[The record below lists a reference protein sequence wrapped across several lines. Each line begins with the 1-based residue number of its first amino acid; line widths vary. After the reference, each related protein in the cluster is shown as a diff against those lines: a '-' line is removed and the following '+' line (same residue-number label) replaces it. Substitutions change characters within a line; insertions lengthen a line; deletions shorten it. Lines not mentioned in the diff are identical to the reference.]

1 MSDDEAR
8 TDTVDLLHSYPHH
21 QPKTGSDFIESE
33 YYTSLIYLAA
43 IVGGIGVI
51 LLVVHALYRI
61 CLACRSCCC
70 RRCCCTCVERW
81 TKGRRGRM
89 RLLLGFTLLG
99 VCGGVLSWKAA
110 EVELQRGVSNVADS
124 LDTLQ
129 DFLGHLGDVTAD
141 MLKSTGKITE
151 AASSIECSGS
161 ELDDYLDDVSYVNAS
176 VADVA
181 AIFDD
186 MIDPVDTAEDQV
198 RSNGRRYVRLVVP
211 VALAAPFALY
221 VLFALCGVGVSK
233 ASRAPV
239 SASCCMNTGAIWAG
253 AVGLP
258 VALVVLVVLLVLSV
272 AFSDFC
278 YTDVTS
284 LDDAVE
290 SLATYAD
297 ELEATGV
304 CTGVADALDA
314 IEAATEDLQASV
326 DEITEDVLSCAYI
339 QPIVE
344 DLFYKALCDRTVE
357 GLYRMWIL
365 LATCGVAAYCGLI
378 LIPWT
383 TAALG
388 QDADTAPETGVE
400 LAEKGGD
407 DVDVD
412 EEAKAVDADVY
423 AEAPSPKKKARDD
436 GAAPVEAVLVPAGD
450 SFTYEAI

>member
-233 ASRAPV
+233 ASRPPV

-344 DLFYKALCDRTVE
+344 DLFYKALCDRT
-357 GLYRMWIL
+357 
-365 LATCGVAAYCGLI
+365 
-378 LIPWT
+378 
-383 TAALG
+383 
-388 QDADTAPETGVE
+388 DADTAPETGVE
-400 LAEKGGD
+400 LADKGGD

-423 AEAPSPKKKARDD
+423 AEAPSPKKKRPSSKGPKKRVPPPPPPPLTPLQSFCGPIACCDAREDD

>member
-1 MSDDEAR
+1 MNSSASAAARGRVRQAPVLPCSNALAVCSIATAAITWAKCFSRASAIAKCLEVLTLNVSFNESLVCPTFFLVSSLPVTRAAHPIAAMSDDEAR

-161 ELDDYLDDVSYVNAS
+161 ELDDYLGDVSYVNAS

-233 ASRAPV
+233 AYMWRSMSTVSPHSHSRSRSRNV
-239 SASCCMNTGAIWAG
+239 ISQSVGSTVGLMGA
-253 AVGLP
+253 AVG
-258 VALVVLVVLLVLSV
+258 
-272 AFSDFC
+272 
-278 YTDVTS
+278 T
-284 LDDAVE
+284 
-290 SLATYAD
+290 
-297 ELEATGV
+297 
-304 CTGVADALDA
+304 
-314 IEAATEDLQASV
+314 
-326 DEITEDVLSCAYI
+326 
-339 QPIVE
+339 
-344 DLFYKALCDRTVE
+344 
-357 GLYRMWIL
+357 
-365 LATCGVAAYCGLI
+365 
-378 LIPWT
+378 
-383 TAALG
+383 
-388 QDADTAPETGVE
+388 
-400 LAEKGGD
+400 
-407 DVDVD
+407 
-412 EEAKAVDADVY
+412 
-423 AEAPSPKKKARDD
+423 
-436 GAAPVEAVLVPAGD
+436 
-450 SFTYEAI
+450 

>member
-1 MSDDEAR
+1 
-8 TDTVDLLHSYPHH
+8 
-21 QPKTGSDFIESE
+21 
-33 YYTSLIYLAA
+33 
-43 IVGGIGVI
+43 
-51 LLVVHALYRI
+51 
-61 CLACRSCCC
+61 
-70 RRCCCTCVERW
+70 
-81 TKGRRGRM
+81 M

-278 YTDVTS
+278 YVGPA
-284 LDDAVE
+284 AV
-290 SLATYAD
+290 LTAD
-297 ELEATGV
+297 N
-304 CTGVADALDA
+304 
-314 IEAATEDLQASV
+314 EDNQYIAYYLRCEGANAASV
-326 DEITEDVLSCAYI
+326 ASS
-339 QPIVE
+339 
-344 DLFYKALCDRTVE
+344 
-357 GLYRMWIL
+357 
-365 LATCGVAAYCGLI
+365 
-378 LIPWT
+378 
-383 TAALG
+383 LG
-388 QDADTAPETGVE
+388 QA
-400 LAEKGGD
+400 
-407 DVDVD
+407 VDVD
-412 EEAKAVDADVY
+412 EDRARRRQGRRRGRRRGRRAHAAGRRPGRRLRVGDGEGVAVDVVAPRVLDDADLVR
-423 AEAPSPKKKARDD
+423 AAHGDVRRHGERERLARARELLVARGPGACPSPSP
-436 GAAPVEAVLVPAGD
+436 GA
-450 SFTYEAI
+450 

>member
-233 ASRAPV
+233 AYMWRSMSTVSPHSHSRSRSRNV
-239 SASCCMNTGAIWAG
+239 ISQSVGSTVGLMGA
-253 AVGLP
+253 AVG
-258 VALVVLVVLLVLSV
+258 
-272 AFSDFC
+272 
-278 YTDVTS
+278 T
-284 LDDAVE
+284 
-290 SLATYAD
+290 
-297 ELEATGV
+297 
-304 CTGVADALDA
+304 
-314 IEAATEDLQASV
+314 
-326 DEITEDVLSCAYI
+326 
-339 QPIVE
+339 
-344 DLFYKALCDRTVE
+344 
-357 GLYRMWIL
+357 
-365 LATCGVAAYCGLI
+365 
-378 LIPWT
+378 
-383 TAALG
+383 
-388 QDADTAPETGVE
+388 
-400 LAEKGGD
+400 
-407 DVDVD
+407 
-412 EEAKAVDADVY
+412 
-423 AEAPSPKKKARDD
+423 
-436 GAAPVEAVLVPAGD
+436 
-450 SFTYEAI
+450 

>member
-1 MSDDEAR
+1 MPHIFSRVQPCPSPVLPIPLQQLGATPAPIAPLQQLGATPAPAAAMSDDEAR

-233 ASRAPV
+233 AYMWRSMSTVSPHSHSRSRSRNV
-239 SASCCMNTGAIWAG
+239 ISQSVGSTVGLMGA
-253 AVGLP
+253 AVG
-258 VALVVLVVLLVLSV
+258 
-272 AFSDFC
+272 
-278 YTDVTS
+278 T
-284 LDDAVE
+284 
-290 SLATYAD
+290 
-297 ELEATGV
+297 
-304 CTGVADALDA
+304 
-314 IEAATEDLQASV
+314 
-326 DEITEDVLSCAYI
+326 
-339 QPIVE
+339 
-344 DLFYKALCDRTVE
+344 
-357 GLYRMWIL
+357 
-365 LATCGVAAYCGLI
+365 
-378 LIPWT
+378 
-383 TAALG
+383 
-388 QDADTAPETGVE
+388 
-400 LAEKGGD
+400 
-407 DVDVD
+407 
-412 EEAKAVDADVY
+412 
-423 AEAPSPKKKARDD
+423 
-436 GAAPVEAVLVPAGD
+436 
-450 SFTYEAI
+450 